1 MNRFLLP
8 LLLLA
13 MAALNSSCGEHSH
26 DAAAHADQATTPADS
41 TSATAHDALPAV
53 TLDNGQR
60 WKANPETTSGIANM
74 VGILNA
80 FEPASGDRPPIYRR
94 RETVTGTF
102 SSVVPWMSDERT
114 QVVAESAEQLGDD
127 VANSMGISAEMV
139 HRMKREGSFPG
150 SGGSAAGSGSGGGAA
165 ISGDCSCDCGFRE
178 HADELCE
185 LFCEEEFAACA
196 SQ

>member
-26 DAAAHADQATTPADS
+26 DAAAQADQATTPADS

-80 FEPASGDRPPIYRR
+80 YEPASGDPKALK
-94 RETVTGTF
+94 T
-102 SSVVPWMSDERT
+102 
-114 QVVAESAEQLGDD
+114 AL
-127 VANSMGISAEMV
+127 
-139 HRMKREGSFPG
+139 
-150 SGGSAAGSGSGGGAA
+150 
-165 ISGDCSCDCGFRE
+165 
-178 HADELCE
+178 
-185 LFCEEEFAACA
+185 EEEFGLIFERCTMEGEAHNQLHNYLLPIHQALRDFEGSDAQRAALGA
-196 SQ
+196 QLAAYGNYFE

>member
-60 WKANPETTSGIANM
+60 WKANPETTTGIANM
-74 VGILNA
+74 VTILSA
-80 FEPASGDRPPIYRR
+80 YDPATGDPTVLKETLEAEFGLIFERCTMEGEAHNQLHNYLLPIHH
-94 RETVTGTF
+94 
-102 SSVVPWMSDERT
+102 
-114 QVVAESAEQLGDD
+114 QLRD
-127 VANSMGISAEMV
+127 
-139 HRMKREGSFPG
+139 
-150 SGGSAAGSGSGGGAA
+150 
-165 ISGDCSCDCGFRE
+165 
-178 HADELCE
+178 
-185 LFCEEEFAACA
+185 FAATEA
-196 SQ
+196 QRIALGEHLAAYGNYFK

>member
-26 DAAAHADQATTPADS
+26 DAAAHADHATTPPDNA
-41 TSATAHDALPAV
+41 TATAHDALPAV

-80 FEPASGDRPPIYRR
+80 YEPASGDPK
-94 RETVTGTF
+94 
-102 SSVVPWMSDERT
+102 
-114 QVVAESAEQLGDD
+114 AL
-127 VANSMGISAEMV
+127 
-139 HRMKREGSFPG
+139 K
-150 SGGSAAGSGSGGGAA
+150 AA
-165 ISGDCSCDCGFRE
+165 
-178 HADELCE
+178 L
-185 LFCEEEFAACA
+185 EEEFGLIFERCTMTGEAHNQLHNYLLPIHQALRDFEGSDAQRAALGA
-196 SQ
+196 QLAAYGNYFE

>member
-26 DAAAHADQATTPADS
+26 DSAAQADHATTPSDS
-41 TSATAHDALPAV
+41 TPASDHDALPAV

-80 FEPASGDRPPIYRR
+80 YEPASGDPKALK
-94 RETVTGTF
+94 T
-102 SSVVPWMSDERT
+102 
-114 QVVAESAEQLGDD
+114 AL
-127 VANSMGISAEMV
+127 
-139 HRMKREGSFPG
+139 
-150 SGGSAAGSGSGGGAA
+150 
-165 ISGDCSCDCGFRE
+165 
-178 HADELCE
+178 
-185 LFCEEEFAACA
+185 EEEFGLIFERCTMTGEAHNQLHNYLVPIHHQLRDFEATEAQRTALGEHLAAYGNYFE
-196 SQ
+196 